1 MSHTLALSKISSIY
15 IFYELLSVYLK
26 QGSTDRGSGRNLY
39 RGIQGSTD
47 RRFGSNFQGHEGIHG
62 PSIWSKLLKGNAEI
76 NRPPI
81 WYDFLR
87 GMEGSTV
94 DLAKREHL
102 PRNCKIF
109 YWQNHRGTNI
119 WPAFLCKKNR
129 WGYVAKGRITLGRS
143 WLIQDCVKLII

>member
-39 RGIQGSTD
+39 RGMQGSTD
-47 RRFGSNFQGHEGIHG
+47 RRFGSNFLGHEGIHG
-62 PSIWSKLLKGNAEI
+62 PSIRSKLLKGTAGI

-109 YWQNHRGTNI
+109 LLAESPRYQYL
-119 WPAFLCKKNR
+119 ACFLMQKKI
-129 WGYVAKGRITLGRS
+129 GGATLPKVVS
-143 WLIQDCVKLII
+143 P